1 MRALKALVIG
11 MGILI
16 VLAFGLLIYG
26 LVKRGAGPEA
36 PAASSTGASSTVSS
50 GPAHPFGPVAIAL
63 PPGARIVDT
72 RTDQG
77 RMILQLELAGG
88 VRRLLVLDLSNGAL
102 VGSFELT
109 PQP

>member
-26 LVKRGAGPEA
+26 LVKRSAGPEA
-36 PAASSTGASSTVSS
+36 AGASSTAS
-50 GPAHPFGPVAIAL
+50 GPCHPFGPVAISL